1 MRTLAKK
8 EISLAKSLALVVNP
22 SKQSFIQIKNNDDP
36 RIDPCGSTSVS
47 RLDNDN
53 SHLTI

>member
-36 RIDPCGSTSVS
+36 RIDPCGTSVS